1 MSRFKLVCETRRG
14 AIPRFLFFF
23 GGFNIYLKV
32 ISTFFSPLGYG
43 KSASS
48 ALAHQFALLLSLA
61 LSAALSLSVWHWL
74 VDFHWENVGVSGIFI
89 SYMCQLTLFRADVV
103 ASVDD
108 AAFENEIL
116 GTNSTL
122 N

>member
-1 MSRFKLVCETRRG
+1 M
-14 AIPRFLFFF
+14 ANPR
-23 GGFNIYLKV
+23 
-32 ISTFFSPLGYG
+32 
-43 KSASS
+43 
-48 ALAHQFALLLSLA
+48 ALLLLTSSRSLSLSLP

>member
-1 MSRFKLVCETRRG
+1 M
-14 AIPRFLFFF
+14 ANPR
-23 GGFNIYLKV
+23 
-32 ISTFFSPLGYG
+32 
-43 KSASS
+43 
-48 ALAHQFALLLSLA
+48 ALLLLTISLS
-61 LSAALSLSVWHWL
+61 LVLGAALSLSVWHWL